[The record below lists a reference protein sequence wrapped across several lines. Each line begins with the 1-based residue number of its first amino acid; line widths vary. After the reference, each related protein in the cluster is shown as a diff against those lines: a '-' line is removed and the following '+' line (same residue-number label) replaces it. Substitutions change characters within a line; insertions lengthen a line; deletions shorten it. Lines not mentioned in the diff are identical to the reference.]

1 MVKLNCLMNKKFYQH
16 SNFSSKWLEIFL
28 IIKPYSIYLRVYG
41 PTENN
46 FARNPSIFTLL
57 VLRVIVEWFEPD
69 VRANTS
75 EFNVPVNLCILACY
89 SKCYLL
95 TTLKSPRDQ
104 MPLNKPFLV
113 SVDICIKTK
122 P

>member
-1 MVKLNCLMNKKFYQH
+1 MLKVNEYKLYNIRREIILNVKL
-16 SNFSSKWLEIFL
+16 
-28 IIKPYSIYLRVYG
+28 YSIYLQVYG

-57 VLRVIVEWFEPD
+57 VLRVLVEWFEPD

-89 SKCYLL
+89 SILRVTC
-95 TTLKSPRDQ
+95 
-104 MPLNKPFLV
+104 
-113 SVDICIKTK
+113 
-122 P
+122 

>member
-1 MVKLNCLMNKKFYQH
+1 MRKLFLKVKL
-16 SNFSSKWLEIFL
+16 
-28 IIKPYSIYLRVYG
+28 YSIYLQVYG

-57 VLRVIVEWFEPD
+57 VLRVLVEWFEPD

-89 SKCYLL
+89 SMCYLL
-95 TTLKSPRDQ
+95 TTLKSPIDQ
-104 MPLNKPFLV
+104 MHHSELFLV
-113 SVDICIKTK
+113 FLQISYMARKIYK
-122 P
+122 

>member
-1 MVKLNCLMNKKFYQH
+1 MLTLNRR
-16 SNFSSKWLEIFL
+16 EIFL
-28 IIKPYSIYLRVYG
+28 VFKPDSIYLRVYR

-75 EFNVPVNLCILACY
+75 EFNVPVNLCILVCY
-89 SKCYLL
+89 SPCYLL

-104 MPLNKPFLV
+104 MPLNKPFLA
-113 SVDICIKTK
+113 SFDANFENEQILYM
-122 P
+122 